1 MLSRRVLSGALVP
14 TASRVAIVDD
24 DASMRRATRNLLQ
37 AAGFRVTTFSSAE
50 AFLGAKRRHGIS
62 CLVADMRMT
71 GMSGL
76 QLHEALAAAGD
87 GVVTILITA
96 YDDEALRLR
105 ARAAG
110 IHCCLGKPF
119 PPEALCECVR
129 TALASQA
136 IPRS

>member
-1 MLSRRVLSGALVP
+1 
-14 TASRVAIVDD
+14 
-24 DASMRRATRNLLQ
+24 
-37 AAGFRVTTFSSAE
+37 
-50 AFLGAKRRHGIS
+50 
-62 CLVADMRMT
+62 MRMT